1 MYSIVMGK
9 LADKSKRRINRM
21 LNPFGIQIAKSNRVN
36 TAVADARKFSQ
47 LMEIVDTPELSDWA
61 KVEFCKV
68 LPQSYSQLNQDVLA
82 LIINSETQSKY
93 FVEFGAAGGKVG
105 SNTFL
110 LESEYSWS
118 GIVAEPARSYKPE
131 LKETRKCEIDFRCV
145 YSDTGLFLEFL
156 ECKTSMLSTI
166 SGFEKSDTLAHDRK
180 VKSAYSVETVSLLDL
195 LDQYKAPSTIGYI
208 SIDTEGSEFTI
219 LENFDFGRYTFNFM
233 SIEHNS
239 PEQDLKLEQL
249 LEPLGYIRILRD
261 LSQFDSWYVSK
272 ELDLGS
278 IFRNW
283 TKSNE

>member
-1 MYSIVMGK
+1 
-9 LADKSKRRINRM
+9 M
-21 LNPFGIQIAKSNRVN
+21 LHPLGIQIAKSDRVN
-36 TAVADARKFSQ
+36 SAVVEARKFTQ
-47 LMEIVDTPELSDWA
+47 LMEIVNSSELSDPA
-61 KVEFCKV
+61 KVKFCKI

-82 LIINSETQSKY
+82 LIINGMTQNNY

-110 LESEYSWS
+110 LESKYSWR

-131 LKETRKCEIDFRCV
+131 LEETRKCDIDFRCV
-145 YSDTGLFLEFL
+145 YSHSGLFLEFL

-166 SGFEKSDTLAHDRK
+166 SGYEKSDTLADDRK

-195 LDQYKAPSTIGYI
+195 LDQYKAPGTIGYI

-239 PEQDLKLEQL
+239 PEQDHRLEQL

-272 ELDLGS
+272 ELNLGS
-278 IFRNW
+278 ILSNW
-283 TKSNE
+283 TEDNE